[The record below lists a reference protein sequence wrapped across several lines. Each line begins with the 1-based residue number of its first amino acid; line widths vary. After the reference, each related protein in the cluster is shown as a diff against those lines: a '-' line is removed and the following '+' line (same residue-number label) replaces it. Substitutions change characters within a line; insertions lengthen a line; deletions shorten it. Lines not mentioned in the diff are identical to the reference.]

1 MTVYIFPVTD
11 IRSLRTPQDG
21 HYGYLMQAVQDGRVA
36 GFRTAWSDLPCR
48 CDTQGALLWALTE
61 AAGRINDSSVNVLIV
76 SDNKPVIDGI
86 LHLHQWEKD
95 GWKRSR
101 GREIRRKKQWQK
113 AAKALEGMKL
123 AAQKMD
129 SDKMEQ
135 YMRQIEKEA

>member
-11 IRSLRTPQDG
+11 IRSIREAQDG
-21 HYGYLMQAVQDGRVA
+21 HYGYLMQAIQEGRVA
-36 GFRTAWSDLPCR
+36 GFRTAWSECQ
-48 CDTQGALLWALTE
+48 CDTQGALLLALTE

-129 SDKMEQ
+129 SNKMEQ